1 MQAADETTPMQCL
14 HSALWV
20 SGTFEVWEMYFAV
33 NIRIDQSALLS
44 TYVTT
49 GYAVKMM
56 GTQTHYILHGSV
68 RTDMCT
74 VYIAY
79 L

>member
-44 TYVTT
+44 TYVTP

-56 GTQTHYILHGSV
+56 GTQTRYILHGSV